1 MSPSRTLP
9 TLTQAEVASHNS
21 ADSCYVTMGTRVFD
35 VTDFVDSHP
44 GGGELVLEYAGQDVT
59 AILKDE
65 LSHTHSEAAYDV
77 LEDSFIGFVATNKV
91 IDTATE
97 STKPDSI
104 VPLPPTKEGLEELKE
119 NGPANSLP
127 VYANTGMSTED
138 DLNKE
143 TDVVNDYKTHKF
155 LDLNKPLL
163 MQIWRGGFSKEF
175 YLEQVHRP
183 RHYKGGESAPLFGN
197 FLEPLS
203 KTAWWVVPMVWV
215 PPVTYGT
222 YLASKGFNN
231 IAGEAAY
238 WFLGLFLWTLV
249 EYILHRFL
257 FHLDKWLPDNRVAL
271 TLHFLLHGIHH
282 YLPMDKYRL
291 VMPPTLFIVLATPF
305 WKLAH
310 TVFYWDWRVTTLT
323 MSALDVEALLDSTAA
338 ATPVEPNG
346 STKTK
351 ESDDRHKGERSE
363 RRDRDRLRDDS
374 RDRDRD
380 RKRRA
385 RSRDRN
391 EKDGTSTPTSE
402 HGSAKGRRRSRSRD
416 DNRRQPRR
424 RRDTPEENGRRD
436 GDYYRG
442 GRGGGRQ
449 RSRTRS
455 PDRYYRPRGDRRD
468 RDDADKPREERRPRS
483 PKREGTPPLTED
495 ERDRRTVF
503 VQQLAARL
511 RTKELIAFFEKVGPV
526 KEAQIVKDRV
536 SGRSKGVGYVEF
548 KNEESVP
555 AAIQL
560 TGQRLLGI
568 PIIAQLTEAEKN
580 RQVRNPE
587 ATTSNPNQIPF
598 HRLYVGNIHF
608 SITESDLQNVFEPF
622 GELEFVQLQK
632 EEQGRSRGYGFVQF
646 RDPNQA
652 REALEKMNGFDLA
665 GRPIRVGLGNDKFT
679 PESTASL
686 LQRFHGQSHQQQF
699 QGSAFS
705 GAGGRGPTAAGG
717 SNFDRAGGRDNDKGA
732 GGASALDDTD
742 VGGVNFNNYSR
753 DALMRKLARTDDT
766 TVAANHERREVSK
779 PKTET
784 KALPVNV
791 NMASRC
797 VVLKNM
803 FDPTEEDG
811 ENWEKELEDDVRA
824 EAEEKYG
831 HVVHIALD
839 PNSQGDIYLKFD
851 RVQGGENAIKGLN
864 GRYFGGRMISATP
877 VVDAVYSSLFSRTK
891 AM

>member
-1 MSPSRTLP
+1 
-9 TLTQAEVASHNS
+9 
-21 ADSCYVTMGTRVFD
+21 
-35 VTDFVDSHP
+35 
-44 GGGELVLEYAGQDVT
+44 
-59 AILKDE
+59 
-65 LSHTHSEAAYDV
+65 
-77 LEDSFIGFVATNKV
+77 
-91 IDTATE
+91 
-97 STKPDSI
+97 
-104 VPLPPTKEGLEELKE
+104 
-119 NGPANSLP
+119 
-127 VYANTGMSTED
+127 
-138 DLNKE
+138 
-143 TDVVNDYKTHKF
+143 
-155 LDLNKPLL
+155 
-163 MQIWRGGFSKEF
+163 
-175 YLEQVHRP
+175 
-183 RHYKGGESAPLFGN
+183 
-197 FLEPLS
+197 
-203 KTAWWVVPMVWV
+203 
-215 PPVTYGT
+215 
-222 YLASKGFNN
+222 
-231 IAGEAAY
+231 
-238 WFLGLFLWTLV
+238 
-249 EYILHRFL
+249 
-257 FHLDKWLPDNRVAL
+257 
-271 TLHFLLHGIHH
+271 
-282 YLPMDKYRL
+282 
-291 VMPPTLFIVLATPF
+291 
-305 WKLAH
+305 
-310 TVFYWDWRVTTLT
+310 

-338 ATPVEPNG
+338 ATPVEQNG

-363 RRDRDRLRDDS
+363 RRDHDRLRDDS

-402 HGSAKGRRRSRSRD
+402 HGSAKGRHRSRSRD

-468 RDDADKPREERRPRS
+468 RDEADKPREERRPRS
-483 PKREGTPPLTED
+483 PKREGTPPLSED